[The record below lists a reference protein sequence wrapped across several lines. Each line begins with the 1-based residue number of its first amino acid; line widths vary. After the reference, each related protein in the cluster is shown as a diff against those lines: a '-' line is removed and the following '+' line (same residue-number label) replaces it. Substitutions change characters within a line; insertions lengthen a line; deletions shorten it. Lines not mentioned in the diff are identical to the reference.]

1 MWRRRNNT
9 LPPIALFA
17 DVDTA
22 HEALPLS
29 TVSESTDSE
38 HHVNA
43 ASSGGALGA
52 PPKADVGAA
61 AGPRD
66 GGAAVAAA
74 PSPDDPRASLDM
86 SFEPSADTVARRRD
100 VLWHTVSH
108 ESPDATTRPHP
119 HLAYSLPP
127 RPPRG
132 RPPPDA
138 EE

>member
-1 MWRRRNNT
+1 MQMLWRRRNNT

-22 HEALPLS
+22 HEAL
-29 TVSESTDSE
+29 
-38 HHVNA
+38 
-43 ASSGGALGA
+43 
-52 PPKADVGAA
+52 ADVGAA